1 MTNPNSTIQKLQTL
15 IDGLDPRVHE
25 VAIAH
30 LQDAMDALAAASR
43 DEPTRY
49 ARSDVL
55 VDGRVQKKGKVRL
68 FK

>member
-1 MTNPNSTIQKLQTL
+1 MTNPNSTIQMLQTL
-15 IDGLDPRVHE
+15 IDGLDPAVHE

-30 LQDAMDALAAASR
+30 LRDAMDALAATTR

-49 ARSDVL
+49 ARSADL